1 MASNI
6 SPDNARY
13 IDEAVK
19 GGVYQDK
26 GKALDE
32 AVCLLKKRDQLRA
45 DVRAGVD
52 QADLGEL
59 LPAAQVFERLEERAR
74 QIEEAARAKQ

>member
-19 GGVYQDK
+19 GGVYQDE
-26 GKALDE
+26 GQALDE
-32 AVCLLKKRDQLRA
+32 AIGLLKKRDQLRA
-45 DVRAGVD
+45 DVRAGID
-52 QADLGEL
+52 QADRGEL